1 MKPLEAVKTNWNHHD
16 YIDIDV
22 VIEDDINEMLIRIV
36 NENLEN
42 ADISTDRL
50 KLEEL
55 KFGSGDESGNC
66 TEMIQFLTFRCYCYC
81 N

>member
-42 ADISTDRL
+42 ADISTDRW
-50 KLEEL
+50 KLEEPKLVVRMNLEIVL
-55 KFGSGDESGNC
+55 K
-66 TEMIQFLTFRCYCYC
+66 
-81 N
+81 